1 MRTTVTPTGLAAHLV
16 DIRTGGQAARD
27 PLRGGLYE
35 NLVILDIP
43 KGPFAQCNTKPA
55 PSRPARTRALQEID
69 TARAVQ
75 VSDIS
80 AWQISLTI
88 APSPD
93 SATSRADD
101 RGSATSRSGTESGE
115 ASVTGGDRVEG

>member
-55 PSRPARTRALQEID
+55 PSQPARTRALQG
-69 TARAVQ
+69 T
-75 VSDIS
+75 VSPHGQRL
-80 AWQISLTI
+80 AGRL
-88 APSPD
+88 A
-93 SATSRADD
+93 SRW
-101 RGSATSRSGTESGE
+101 G
-115 ASVTGGDRVEG
+115 